1 MKNLKRLSLLVG
13 SLLALAA
20 LAWASPNEVETY
32 QEIKGRVEAVNWQAG
47 YMVVNGQKLAL
58 AQNVQYEYG
67 RPVVGSYVEVKVR
80 SQQGQPLA
88 YKVELKTRSKNEIR
102 TLERSRV
109 GKGN

>member
-1 MKNLKRLSLLVG
+1 MKSLKRLSLLFG

-20 LAWASPNEVETY
+20 LAWASPYEGATY
-32 QEIKGRVEAVNWQAG
+32 QEIKGRVEAINWQAG

-58 AQNVQYEYG
+58 SSMVQYEYG
-67 RPVVGSYVEVKVR
+67 RPMVGSYVEVKVR
-80 SQQGQPLA
+80 GQQGQQVV
-88 YKVELKTRSKNEIR
+88 YKVEMKTRSGKEIR